1 MNVNSKMINPPGMVM
16 EHGGGMSSQSNRQ
29 SLNMNP
35 YQNQHKSVPNSMI
48 QSSNN
53 SPVSNSRGG

>member
-1 MNVNSKMINPPGMVM
+1 
-16 EHGGGMSSQSNRQ
+16 
-29 SLNMNP
+29 MNP

-53 SPVSNSRGG
+53 SPINNTRNGQQKPGGKVVP